1 MEADLYE
8 EINGMIQLYLIR
20 HSMTAGNLK
29 KRYIGRTDESLC
41 PEGIVLLE
49 SYIQKNIYPE
59 VQRVYV
65 SPMKRCMET
74 AKLIFKENFYEVE
87 ELRECDFGIF
97 ENKNYKELSDC
108 PEYQAWIDSGGTM
121 TFPEGEDPEEFRKRC
136 VRGFEKVIKE
146 CRHDQIKSVAV
157 VAHGGTIMSI
167 MDRYARDEN
176 GQPDGSYYDYQVKN
190 GEGYEL
196 IIADVPVWLYHP
208 VRMIGHLIS
217 GVEKIIRSL
226 FPSGKT
232 GERIG
237 GGLLVVI
244 VVAVS
249 MAVPGGILYLAYHI
263 SFYLGLAVE
272 SFMCYQILATKSLKV
287 ESDRVYQEIQTGDI
301 ARARKAVSM
310 IVGRDTQN
318 LTIEGVTKAAV
329 ETVAENT
336 SDGVIAPL
344 FYMVIG
350 GALLGFGYKAV
361 NTMDSMVGYKNEKYQ
376 YFGTAA
382 AKFDDVVNYIPA
394 RLSACLMILASAIT
408 HMDWKNAKKIFLRDR
423 YNHKSPNSA
432 QTESVMAG
440 ALDVQLAGDAWYFGK
455 LCKKPTIG
463 DAIREIEP
471 EDIRRSHTLL
481 YMTAVLALVVFEVV
495 KVLVCLWYFT
505 VQV

>member
-1 MEADLYE
+1 MNLLLQ
-8 EINGMIQLYLIR
+8 MFLPV
-20 HSMTAGNLK
+20 MAGF
-29 KRYIGRTDESLC
+29 
-41 PEGIVLLE
+41 VLD
-49 SYIQKNIYPE
+49 
-59 VQRVYV
+59 
-65 SPMKRCMET
+65 
-74 AKLIFKENFYEVE
+74 LIFG
-87 ELRECDFGIF
+87 D
-97 ENKNYKELSDC
+97 
-108 PEYQAWIDSGGTM
+108 
-121 TFPEGEDPEEFRKRC
+121 
-136 VRGFEKVIKE
+136 
-146 CRHDQIKSVAV
+146 
-157 VAHGGTIMSI
+157 
-167 MDRYARDEN
+167 
-176 GQPDGSYYDYQVKN
+176 
-190 GEGYEL
+190 
-196 IIADVPVWLYHP
+196 PVWLYHP

-249 MAVPGGILYLAYHI
+249 MTVPGGILYLAYHI

-361 NTMDSMVGYKNEKYQ
+361 NTMDSMVGYKNDRYL
-376 YFGTAA
+376 YFGRTAA
-382 AKFDDVVNYIPA
+382 KLDDIVNYIPA
-394 RLSACLMILASAIT
+394 RISALLMVISCFFCGKEFDGKRA
-408 HMDWKNAKKIFLRDR
+408 WYIFKRDR
-423 YNHKSPNSA
+423 YNHASPNSA
-432 QTESVMAG
+432 QTEAVCAG
-440 ALDVQLAGDAWYFGK
+440 ALGIRLAGNASYFGK
-455 LCKKPTIG
+455 IVEKPYIG
-463 DAIREIEP
+463 DAERAVET
-471 EDIRRSHTLL
+471 EDIKRANRLL
-481 YMTAVLALVVFEVV
+481 YATAILCEAICLSVLWIIL
-495 KVLVCLWYFT
+495 LIS
-505 VQV
+505 

>member
-1 MEADLYE
+1 
-8 EINGMIQLYLIR
+8 
-20 HSMTAGNLK
+20 
-29 KRYIGRTDESLC
+29 
-41 PEGIVLLE
+41 
-49 SYIQKNIYPE
+49 
-59 VQRVYV
+59 
-65 SPMKRCMET
+65 
-74 AKLIFKENFYEVE
+74 
-87 ELRECDFGIF
+87 
-97 ENKNYKELSDC
+97 
-108 PEYQAWIDSGGTM
+108 
-121 TFPEGEDPEEFRKRC
+121 
-136 VRGFEKVIKE
+136 
-146 CRHDQIKSVAV
+146 
-157 VAHGGTIMSI
+157 
-167 MDRYARDEN
+167 
-176 GQPDGSYYDYQVKN
+176 
-190 GEGYEL
+190 
-196 IIADVPVWLYHP
+196 
-208 VRMIGHLIS
+208 MIGHLIS

-361 NTMDSMVGYKNEKYQ
+361 NTMDSMVGYKNDRYL
-376 YFGTAA
+376 YFGRTAA
-382 AKFDDVVNYIPA
+382 KLDDIVNYIPA
-394 RLSACLMILASAIT
+394 RISALLMVVSCFLCGKEFDGKRA
-408 HMDWKNAKKIFLRDR
+408 WYIFKRDR
-423 YNHKSPNSA
+423 CKHASPNSA
-432 QTESVMAG
+432 QTEAVCAG
-440 ALDVQLAGDAWYFGK
+440 ALGIRLAGNASYFGK
-455 LCKKPTIG
+455 IVEKPYIG
-463 DAIREIEP
+463 DAERAVET
-471 EDIRRSHTLL
+471 EDIKRANRLL
-481 YMTAVLALVVFEVV
+481 YATAVLCEAICLFVLLVI
-495 KVLVCLWYFT
+495 LLIS
-505 VQV
+505 

>member
-121 TFPEGEDPEEFRKRC
+121 TFPGGENPEEFRKRC
-136 VRGFEKVIKE
+136 VCGFEKVIKE
-146 CRHDQIKSVAV
+146 CRHDQIKRVAI

-196 IIADVPVWLYHP
+196 IIADVS
-208 VRMIGHLIS
+208 S
-217 GVEKIIRSL
+217 GDGRICAGSDIWRS
-226 FPSGKT
+226 G
-232 GERIG
+232 
-237 GGLLVVI
+237 
-244 VVAVS
+244 VAVS
-249 MAVPGGILYLAYHI
+249 SGENDRSFDLRGG
-263 SFYLGLAVE
+263 
-272 SFMCYQILATKSLKV
+272 K
-287 ESDRVYQEIQTGDI
+287 
-301 ARARKAVSM
+301 
-310 IVGRDTQN
+310 N
-318 LTIEGVTKAAV
+318 
-329 ETVAENT
+329 
-336 SDGVIAPL
+336 
-344 FYMVIG
+344 
-350 GALLGFGYKAV
+350 YK
-361 NTMDSMVGYKNEKYQ
+361 KL
-376 YFGTAA
+376 
-382 AKFDDVVNYIPA
+382 IP
-394 RLSACLMILASAIT
+394 
-408 HMDWKNAKKIFLRDR
+408 
-423 YNHKSPNSA
+423 
-432 QTESVMAG
+432 
-440 ALDVQLAGDAWYFGK
+440 
-455 LCKKPTIG
+455 
-463 DAIREIEP
+463 
-471 EDIRRSHTLL
+471 
-481 YMTAVLALVVFEVV
+481 
-495 KVLVCLWYFT
+495 
-505 VQV
+505 